1 VDNLPK
7 VPEFLSDE
15 WLAAL
20 DASARSVAPLPE
32 IAPFV
37 VEQVVTDVEGRGV
50 VRYQLAFDDS
60 GVHVRPGTTEQPDV
74 TLATDAK
81 TAADIARGATNAQR
95 ALSTGRFRVRGSIEA
110 LTKRSAAFGALEDV
124 FASVRDSTTYR

>member
-1 VDNLPK
+1 

-20 DASARSVAPLPE
+20 DASARSATPLPD

-50 VRYQLAFDDS
+50 VRYQLAFDDR
-60 GVHVRPGTTEQPDV
+60 GLHVRPGSTEQPDV
-74 TLATDAK
+74 TLVMDAE
-81 TAADIARGATNAQR
+81 TAADIARGRTNAQR
-95 ALSTGRFRVRGSIEA
+95 ALATGRFRVRGRIEA
-110 LTKRSAAFGALEDV
+110 LTKRSAALGSLDDIFS
-124 FASVRDSTTYR
+124 SVRASTTYR